1 MAKKK
6 QTFEESIQRLE
17 EIVERLETEEI
28 SLDEAVAYYKE
39 GLTLSAFCKDKLAVA
54 EGEILLLRKEAGLWQ
69 EEPFQTEE
77 QEL

>member
-6 QTFEESIQRLE
+6 LTFEQSMERLE
-17 EIVERLETEEI
+17 EIVENLEQEEV
-28 SLDEAVAYYKE
+28 SLDEAVAFYKE
-39 GLTLSAFCKDKLAVA
+39 GLKLSAFCKEKLATA

-77 QEL
+77 RE

>member
-39 GLTLSAFCKDKLAVA
+39 GLTLSAFCKEKLAVA